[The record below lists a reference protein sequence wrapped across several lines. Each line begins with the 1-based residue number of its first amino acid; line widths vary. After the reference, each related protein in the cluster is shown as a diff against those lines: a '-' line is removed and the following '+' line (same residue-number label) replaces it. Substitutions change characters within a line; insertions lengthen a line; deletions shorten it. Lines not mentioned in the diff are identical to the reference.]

1 MQVMS
6 TNERSNVA
14 ATPLSESTAIVTGA
28 SRGFGRGIATA
39 LIGGGARVVGVARD
53 RARLEAVGAELGDA
67 FVPVAA
73 DAADPTVA
81 GQLLDAHRPR
91 VLVLNAGATP
101 PVRPLH
107 RHTWQTFSRNWE
119 VDVQHVFNWTRE
131 ALLLPL
137 APGSVVVALSSGAA
151 VAGSPLSGGYAGA
164 KAAIR
169 FIAAYAGTESA
180 RAGLGIR
187 VVSVLPRLTP
197 ATELGAPYVAAY
209 AERDGVEVAAYRER
223 LGPPL
228 TPELVGAAVAELAAD
243 PGLDR
248 AAYLLTAD
256 GLAPAP
262 A

>member
-1 MQVMS
+1 M
-6 TNERSNVA
+6 A
-14 ATPLSESTAIVTGA
+14 ATQLPDSTAIVTGA

-39 LIGGGARVVGVARD
+39 LAGAGARVVGVARD
-53 RARLEAVGAELGDA
+53 RARLEAVREELGDA

-91 VLVLNAGATP
+91 VLVLNAGASPLT
-101 PVRPLH
+101 RPLH

-137 APGSVVVALSSGAA
+137 APGSTVIAFSSGAA
-151 VAGSPLSGGYAGA
+151 LAGSPLSGGYAGA
-164 KAAIR
+164 KGTIR
-169 FIAAYAGTESA
+169 FIAAYAASESA

-197 ATELGAPYVAAY
+197 ATELGAPAVAAY
-209 AERDGVEVAAYRER
+209 AEREGVDVATYRER

-228 TPELVGAAVAELAAD
+228 TPELVGATIAELAAD

-248 AAYLLTAD
+248 PAYLLTAD
-256 GLAPAP
+256 GLAPVP
-262 A
+262 T